1 MNYKHAEYVM
11 TIVEQGGITAAA
23 RVLHIS
29 QPSLSASVKRIED
42 KIGYPLFDRNTKPV
56 RLTECGEHYI
66 AAVEKIMVDSSRMW
80 FILPDEGVGMDEL
93 LADGEYRKFVR
104 ITMQPNVSWNQ
115 SRNVT
120 VNLRLPKFDVS
131 SGMDLAGTLRT
142 MGVTDCFDPE
152 RSDFTPLSGETL
164 WVGRVQHDA
173 RLTVDEQG
181 VRAAAYTAA
190 SLKAEAEPPEEEV
203 DFTLDRPFI
212 FLLVSA
218 DDVPLYT
225 GVVNQPQ

>member
-1 MNYKHAEYVM
+1 MFLVALVVALNV
-11 TIVEQGGITAAA
+11 
-23 RVLHIS
+23 
-29 QPSLSASVKRIED
+29 
-42 KIGYPLFDRNTKPV
+42 LFD
-56 RLTECGEHYI
+56 
-66 AAVEKIMVDSSRMW
+66 AV
-80 FILPDEGVGMDEL
+80 FGL
-93 LADGEYRKFVR
+93 L
-104 ITMQPNVSWNQ
+104 
-115 SRNVT
+115 

-190 SLKAEAEPPEEEV
+190 SLKAEAELPEEEV

-218 DDVPLYT
+218 DSVPLFT